1 MGSDARCL
9 TLRMRT
15 YAQVLS
21 AKRMRATSRPV
32 QPPMQRHGTLAE
44 RTNRQL
50 YVTRCVIGVLTGLL
64 LLVVLG
70 AYSTQHV
77 NRTFTD
83 LGQSGIALL
92 AAVNCALAARS
103 SSGRLRVAWGGLAG
117 ATLSWG
123 LGQAVWSWYELVQ
136 HTATPFPGLA
146 DLGFLGFPLGAVIGP
161 VAYTRLRAHETRA

>member
-1 MGSDARCL
+1 MRILGMGGVARCL
-9 TLRMRT
+9 TFRMR
-15 YAQVLS
+15 AFLQVLS

-32 QPPMQRHGTLAE
+32 QLPMQRHGPLAE
-44 RTNRQL
+44 GTSRRL
-50 YVTRCVIGVLTGLL
+50 YVTRCIVGVLTGLL

-70 AYSTQHV
+70 AYGTQHV

-117 ATLSWG
+117 ATLS
-123 LGQAVWSWYELVQ
+123 
-136 HTATPFPGLA
+136 
-146 DLGFLGFPLGAVIGP
+146 
-161 VAYTRLRAHETRA
+161 